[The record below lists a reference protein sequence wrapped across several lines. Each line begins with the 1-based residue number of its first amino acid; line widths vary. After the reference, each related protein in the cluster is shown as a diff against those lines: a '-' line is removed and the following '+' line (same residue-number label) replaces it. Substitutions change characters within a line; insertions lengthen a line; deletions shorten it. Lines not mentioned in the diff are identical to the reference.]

1 MSTAQYTVEPERGYL
16 ITDYNILSEEVCR
29 TEDGRRDL
37 RSYSE
42 RVSKVGYNYR
52 SVEIGCTGPAR
63 RDDLNERGDGPFLPA
78 LWAVKP
84 ALAGPDS
91 GQYRLSSVVRPP
103 GAFRAS
109 MKCQEP
115 MAVSW
120 RVRRCLTPTKAFAPL
135 LAHFP

>member
-1 MSTAQYTVEPERGYL
+1 MDAG
-16 ITDYNILSEEVCR
+16 
-29 TEDGRRDL
+29 DL
-37 RSYSE
+37 RSGE
-42 RVSKVGYNYR
+42 RVSKVGYNCRRVR
-52 SVEIGCTGPAR
+52 SGVAGLAR
-63 RDDLNERGDGPFLPA
+63 KGDLKERGDAPFLPA

-103 GAFRAS
+103 GAFRAF

-115 MAVSW
+115 MALSW
-120 RVRRCLTPTKAFAPL
+120 RRVRRCLTPTEAFALL

>member
-1 MSTAQYTVEPERGYL
+1 MSTAQYTVEPERGYP

-37 RSYSE
+37 RFCGE
-42 RVSKVGYNYR
+42 RVSKVGYNCR
-52 SVEIGCTGPAR
+52 RVEIGCTGPAR

-91 GQYRLSSVVRPP
+91 GQYTSAGV
-103 GAFRAS
+103 
-109 MKCQEP
+109 
-115 MAVSW
+115 
-120 RVRRCLTPTKAFAPL
+120 
-135 LAHFP
+135 